1 MHNEASWP
9 RLWFDLWNFPSFPCF
24 LSEEKGPAKSVITK
38 NKDGGPVLT
47 TKFKE
52 KLKKQHTTFNLT
64 VSCINSLD

>member
-52 KLKKQHTTFNLT
+52 KLKNNTPHL
-64 VSCINSLD
+64 I